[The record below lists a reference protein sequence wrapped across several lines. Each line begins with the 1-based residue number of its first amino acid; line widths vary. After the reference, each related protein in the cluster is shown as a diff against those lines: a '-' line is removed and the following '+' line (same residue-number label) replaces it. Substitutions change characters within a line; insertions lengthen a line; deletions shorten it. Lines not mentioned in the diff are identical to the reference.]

1 MLLPVL
7 TFRPLAVRGVT
18 QLLERET
25 VQRYPI
31 TPEGQ
36 ERLRA
41 ELRRMIEVDRP
52 AVVLAIET
60 ARAHGDLSE
69 NAEYDYAKDK
79 QGMIEAKIRDLEAKL
94 SMAEV
99 IDPKT
104 MEGEK
109 VMFGA
114 TVTMED
120 LDTDEELTY
129 KLLGSLEADLKQG
142 IISIESPIGRALLGK
157 EVDDEVTIKVPRGTR
172 VVAITGIEYK

>member
-1 MLLPVL
+1 M
-7 TFRPLAVRGVT
+7 
-18 QLLERET
+18 
-25 VQRYPI
+25 QRYPI

-36 ERLRA
+36 IKFRKLLRN
-41 ELRRMIEVDRP
+41 LIEVERP
-52 AVVLAIET
+52 AAVLAIEV

-99 IDPKT
+99 IDPRALA
-104 MEGEK
+104 GDK

-120 LDTDEELTY
+120 LDTEEVLSY
-129 KLLGSLEADLKQG
+129 QLLGTIEADIKQN

-172 VVAITGIEYK
+172 VVEITKIEYK

>member
-1 MLLPVL
+1 M
-7 TFRPLAVRGVT
+7 
-18 QLLERET
+18 
-25 VQRYPI
+25 QRYPI

-36 ERLRA
+36 QKYRAQLRH
-41 ELRRMIEVDRP
+41 MIEVERP
-52 AVVLAIET
+52 AAVLAIEV

-99 IDPKT
+99 IDPAKLA
-104 MEGEK
+104 GDK
-109 VMFGA
+109 VTFGA

-120 LDTDEELTY
+120 LDTEEVLQY
-129 KLLGSLEADLKQG
+129 KLLGSIEADIKEN

-172 VVAITGIEYK
+172 VVEITKIEYK

>member
-1 MLLPVL
+1 M
-7 TFRPLAVRGVT
+7 
-18 QLLERET
+18 
-25 VQRYPI
+25 QRYPI

-36 ERLRA
+36 LKYRA
-41 ELRRMIEVDRP
+41 ELRQLIEVERP
-52 AVVLAIET
+52 AAVLAIEV

-99 IDPKT
+99 IDPKDLA
-104 MEGEK
+104 GDK

-120 LDTDEELTY
+120 LDTEEELSY
-129 KLLGSLEADLKQG
+129 KLLGSIEADIKEG
-142 IISIESPIGRALLGK
+142 IISIESPIGRALMGK
-157 EVDDEVTIKVPRGTR
+157 EVGDEVTIVVPRGTR
-172 VVAITGIEYK
+172 VVEITNVEYK